1 MSTASSPH
9 PPTPRAHHQAGD
21 VPAIHA
27 TGLRRDF
34 GSLRAVD
41 DLDLDIAAGSVYGLL
56 GPNGAGKSTVVKL
69 LTTLL
74 RPSSGSATIMGHDLA
89 HAPHRV
95 RSVIG
100 VAGQYASV
108 DETLTGRENLR
119 LFARLTGM
127 SRTDSRRRAD
137 ELLEA
142 FSLADAAGRRVG
154 RYSGGMRRRLDLA
167 VSMVATPPLLFLD
180 EPTTGLDPR
189 TRQQMW
195 QVVEDLVSHGT
206 TILLTTQ
213 YLDEADRLAD
223 RIGIMNH
230 GRKVAEGSPDQLKD
244 RIGTSALAITPA
256 NRADVPAIRDAIT
269 RVLSPGGTPTTRAGR
284 IYAPIRQTADAT
296 EILVALR
303 EQGLSPAA
311 ISVDRP
317 SLDSVFLTLTG
328 NHGPTREATD
338 RSTTSGPTTSGPTT
352 AGPTTAEPVHAAGL
366 STHHNTNLNNTDL
379 NTEEDL

>member
-1 MSTASSPH
+1 MSTASATQ
-9 PPTPRAHHQAGD
+9 PPVLKPPRDAQTS
-21 VPAIHA
+21 PAIHA

-34 GSLRAVD
+34 GSLIAVD
-41 DLDLDIAAGSVYGLL
+41 ALDLDIAVGSVYGLL

-74 RPSSGSATIMGHDLA
+74 RPSSGNAAVMGHDLV
-89 HAPHRV
+89 HSPHRV

-127 SRTDSRRRAD
+127 SRTAGKRRAD

-142 FSLADAAGRRVG
+142 FALTDAAGRRVG

-167 VSMVATPPLLFLD
+167 VSMVAAPPVLFLD

-189 TRQQMW
+189 NREQMW
-195 QVVEDLVSHGT
+195 RVIEDLVARGT

-244 RIGTSALAITPA
+244 RIGASSLVITPA
-256 NRADVPAIRDAIT
+256 DPEDIAPALDVIMS
-269 RVLSPGGTPTTRAGR
+269 VLSPGGEPTTRGGR
-284 IYAPIRQTADAT
+284 IHVPIENTADAT
-296 EILVALR
+296 EVLVALR
-303 EQGLSPAA
+303 ERGLSPAA
-311 ISVDRP
+311 LSVDRP
-317 SLDSVFLTLTG
+317 SLDSVFLTLTQS
-328 NHGPTREATD
+328 RVAE
-338 RSTTSGPTTSGPTT
+338 RSTTDHPGAEGPTDASAHPADPETK
-352 AGPTTAEPVHAAGL
+352 E
-366 STHHNTNLNNTDL
+366 NQ
-379 NTEEDL
+379 